1 MNTRYSSEWGS
12 AVAPPPLA
20 WVATLMGWMGEA
32 FRLSERSIG
41 PVVDLLIR
49 LRLAQIFFVS
59 GVLKAA
65 DFEHAIYLSTHEYP
79 VSWMDPVTAAYLGVA
94 IELGGSV
101 LLAVGLA
108 TRLAAV
114 AMLAL
119 SWVIQFNY
127 VALDTN
133 LFWAALFGWYVARGA
148 GSLSLDHALSRGLT
162 DSALPL
168 AKTVIGFSDG
178 VTRYFG
184 PVYQGLLRLWIGA
197 ALALA
202 ALSHAGTVSAELSQE
217 LSLWLPLK
225 AAGVFPPA
233 VAIACAVFLSVG
245 LATRFAGLTVI
256 LAILGKQMADP
267 ALVDDWYWLAIAGLL
282 VLFGPGGLSI
292 DAAID
297 RGLRRVFP
305 QLEGKPAFSLEGLP
319 RVVIVGAGFGGL
331 ACAAALRRARVSV
344 TLIDRRNYHLF
355 QPLLYQA
362 ATAGLSPGDIATPI
376 RGLFRDYFN
385 IRVLLAEVTGVDT
398 KGQEIVL
405 GGQRVP
411 YDYLVLATGAS
422 HSYFGRDEWAPYAPG
437 LKQVEDA
444 TEVRR
449 RLLLAFERAEGT
461 EDAEQR
467 QSLLTFLI
475 VGGGPTGVELAGAI
489 AELAK
494 FGMEKEFRRFDPAT
508 ARVILI
514 EAGPRILATFP
525 EALSEA
531 AKRSLEKLGVEVL
544 TNSRVEQID
553 AEGVRVNGQ
562 RIASRT
568 VFWAA
573 GVVASPAAR
582 WLQAEAD
589 RAGRLKVGPDL
600 SVPGLAHVF
609 AIGDTAL
616 AEAWN
621 GRPVPGLAPAA
632 KQGGAYVAR
641 VIQARIAGRT
651 SPSPFVYRHLGSLA
665 TIGRKAAVA
674 DFGWVRL
681 SGALAWWLWG
691 AVHIAFLVGL
701 RNRISVMWDWFWA
714 YLTFRSG
721 TRLITGGENLPEA
734 RALIP
739 QKPAK
744 VPKPEA
750 PKGLSALPGTGA

>member
-1 MNTRYSSEWGS
+1 MNTTHRSEQGR
-12 AVAPPPLA
+12 AVAPAPLA

-41 PVVDLLIR
+41 PLVDLLIR

-59 GVLKAA
+59 AVLKAA
-65 DFEHAIYLSTHEYP
+65 DLEHAIYLSTHEYP
-79 VSWMDPVTAAYLGVA
+79 VTWMDPVMAAYLGVA
-94 IELGGSV
+94 IELGGSL

-119 SWVIQFNY
+119 SWVIQLNY

-148 GSLSLDHALSRGLT
+148 GFWSLDHALGRGLA

-168 AKTVIGFSDG
+168 ANTVIGFSDW

-202 ALSHAGTVSAELSQE
+202 ALSHGGAVSAELSQE

-225 AAGVFPPA
+225 AAGMFPPA
-233 VAIACAVFLSVG
+233 VALACAVLLAVG
-245 LATRFAGLTVI
+245 LATRLAGLSLI

-267 ALVDDWYWLAIAGLL
+267 ALADDWYWLAVAGLL
-282 VLFGPGGLSI
+282 ALFGPGRLSI
-292 DAAID
+292 DALID

-305 QLEGKPAFSLEGLP
+305 ELEGKPAFSLEGLP

-331 ACAAALRRARVSV
+331 ACAAALRQARVSV

-355 QPLLYQA
+355 QPLLYQV
-362 ATAGLSPGDIATPI
+362 ATAGLSPGDIATPV

-398 KGQEIVL
+398 EGQEIVL

-461 EDAEQR
+461 EDPEER

-489 AELAK
+489 GELAR
-494 FGMEKEFRRFDPAT
+494 FGMEKEFRRFDPAA

-514 EAGPRILATFP
+514 QAGPCILPTFP

-544 TNSRVEQID
+544 ANSRVGQID
-553 AEGVRVNGQ
+553 AEGVMVNGQ

-632 KQGGAYVAR
+632 KQGGGYVAR
-641 VIQARIAGRT
+641 VIEARIAGRT
-651 SPSPFVYRHLGSLA
+651 PPSPFVYKHLGSLA

-721 TRLITGGENLPEA
+721 TRLITGGENP
-734 RALIP
+734 
-739 QKPAK
+739 
-744 VPKPEA
+744 
-750 PKGLSALPGTGA
+750 S

>member
-1 MNTRYSSEWGS
+1 MNTRYSSEQGN

-20 WVATLMGWMGEA
+20 WVARLLGWMGEA

-41 PVVDLLIR
+41 PVLDLLIR
-49 LRLAQIFFVS
+49 LRFAQIFFVS

-79 VSWMDPVTAAYLGVA
+79 VFWMGPVMAAYLGVA

-148 GSLSLDHALSRGLT
+148 GSLSLDHALSRGLA

-168 AKTVIGFSDG
+168 AKTVIGFSDE

-202 ALSHAGTVSAELSQE
+202 ALSHGGTVSAELSQE

-225 AAGVFPPA
+225 AAGVFPSG
-233 VAIACAVFLSVG
+233 VALVCAVLLAVG
-245 LATRFAGLTVI
+245 LATRFAGLCLI

-267 ALVDDWYWLAIAGLL
+267 ALVGDWYWLAVAGLL
-282 VLFGPGGLSI
+282 ALFGPGALSI
-292 DAAID
+292 DALID

-305 QLEGKPAFSLEGLP
+305 QVEGKPAFSLEGLP
-319 RVVIVGAGFGGL
+319 RVIIVGAGFGGL

-344 TLIDRRNYHLF
+344 TLVDRHNYHLF
-355 QPLLYQA
+355 QPLLYQV

-376 RGLFRDYFN
+376 WGLFRDYFN
-385 IRVLLAEVTGVDT
+385 IHVLLGEVAGVDT
-398 KGQEIVL
+398 VRQEVL
-405 GGQRVP
+405 LGEQRVP

-422 HSYFGRDEWAPYAPG
+422 HSYFGRDDWEPYAPG
-437 LKQVEDA
+437 LKRIDDA

-449 RLLLAFERAEGT
+449 RLLLAFEQAEGT
-461 EDAEQR
+461 DDPQER
-467 QSLLTFLI
+467 QALLTFLI

-489 AELAK
+489 AELARY
-494 FGMEKEFRRFDPAT
+494 GMEKEFRRFDPAT
-508 ARVILI
+508 AKVILI
-514 EAGPRILATFP
+514 QAAPRILPTFP
-525 EALSEA
+525 EALSA
-531 AKRSLEKLGVEVL
+531 RAQRSLERLGVEVL
-544 TNSRVEQID
+544 INSRVERID
-553 AEGVRVNGQ
+553 SAGVWVSGQ

-573 GVVASPAAR
+573 GVVASPAAK

-589 RAGRLKVGPDL
+589 KTGRLKVESDL
-600 SVPGLAHVF
+600 SVPGLPDVF

-632 KQGGAYVAR
+632 KQGGAYVAH
-641 VIQARIAGRT
+641 VIRARTEGRT
-651 SPSPFVYRHLGSLA
+651 PPGPFAYRHLGSLA

-674 DFGWVRL
+674 DFGWLRM

-691 AVHIAFLVGL
+691 AVHIGFLVGL
-701 RNRISVMWDWFWA
+701 RNRISVMLNWFWA

-721 TRLITGGENLPEA
+721 TRLITGGEVQAQEPA
-734 RALIP
+734 AAPMP
-739 QKPAK
+739 QSPN
-744 VPKPEA
+744 V
-750 PKGLSALPGTGA
+750 LSALPRVEAPFKHG

>member
-1 MNTRYSSEWGS
+1 MNTKHSSEQGS
-12 AVAPPPLA
+12 AIAPPPLA
-20 WVATLMGWMGEA
+20 WVATLMGWMGEV

-108 TRLAAV
+108 TRLAAM

-148 GSLSLDHALSRGLT
+148 GSLSLDHALSRGLAN
-162 DSALPL
+162 SALPL
-168 AKTVIGFSDG
+168 AKTVIGVSDG

-202 ALSHAGTVSAELSQE
+202 ALSHGGTVSAELSQG

-225 AAGVFPPA
+225 AAGVFPSGA
-233 VAIACAVFLSVG
+233 ALVCAVLLAVG
-245 LATRFAGLTVI
+245 LATRFAGLSLI

-267 ALVDDWYWLAIAGLL
+267 ALADDWYWLAVAGLL
-282 VLFGPGGLSI
+282 ALFGPGDLSI
-292 DAAID
+292 DALID

-331 ACAAALRRARVSV
+331 ACTAALRWARVSV

-362 ATAGLSPGDIATPI
+362 ATAGLSPGDIATPV

-411 YDYLVLATGAS
+411 YDYPVLATGAS
-422 HSYFGRDEWAPYAPG
+422 HSYFGRDEWVPYAPG

-461 EDAEQR
+461 EDTEER

-475 VGGGPTGVELAGAI
+475 VGGGPTGVELTGAI
-489 AELAK
+489 AELAR

-525 EALSEA
+525 EALSKA

-641 VIQARIAGRT
+641 VIQARIAGRIP
-651 SPSPFVYRHLGSLA
+651 PSPFVYKHLGSLA

-721 TRLITGGENLPEA
+721 TRLITGSENLPWERSKK
-734 RALIP
+734 RALP
-739 QKPAK
+739 
-744 VPKPEA
+744 
-750 PKGLSALPGTGA
+750 